1 MPDRTI
7 MDIARKC
14 VDMTR
19 LDRVWRAWE
28 MTQTEI
34 YALSL
39 INYHLDGEGEVFID
53 DNGAVEVETADEHA
67 VFYMELQDSL
77 NNGGEM
83 VLHVDWLKE
92 FSEKG
97 FQLYV
102 QGLDAAGEMRVFYQ
116 KHYKNPEDA
125 VYLSIA
131 DSFTNI
137 SVGIQGN
144 VHFRIDNIRYTGG
157 SWVNEEVLVRVC
169 DDGGDRYRF
178 GFNGMLKD
186 NEWAGMGTH
195 LDFGARIY
203 DSRVG
208 RWLSVDPLAEQAPNW
223 TPYRYGFNN
232 PIRYYDQDGRWEWDA
247 NGNLVAQ
254 KGDQSYSLA
263 KFLGTSQ
270 KNAMTIL
277 GRSGVTA
284 NDKGILNLKEGQVL
298 SKISLWVGFKSASG
312 PVVNNTKEAIN
323 HYFNGKGAAADVGD
337 QSTRELLSSS
347 KFQEKH
353 NKITS
358 QVVEPEGYFSVDLT
372 KETFHIGRT
381 GVDYSV
387 SSNGTSSAVKY
398 TLFTNPTFG
407 SDGFWDPD
415 FIDEKVIGDW
425 FNLDKFKPDGPGPYL
440 VRLGGTS

>member
-1 MPDRTI
+1 M
-7 MDIARKC
+7 C
-14 VDMTR
+14 
-19 LDRVWRAWE
+19 
-28 MTQTEI
+28 
-34 YALSL
+34 
-39 INYHLDGEGEVFID
+39 N
-53 DNGAVEVETADEHA
+53 
-67 VFYMELQDSL
+67 
-77 NNGGEM
+77 
-83 VLHVDWLKE
+83 LH
-92 FSEKG
+92 FG
-97 FQLYV
+97 
-102 QGLDAAGEMRVFYQ
+102 
-116 KHYKNPEDA
+116 
-125 VYLSIA
+125 
-131 DSFTNI
+131 I
-137 SVGIQGN
+137 S
-144 VHFRIDNIRYTGG
+144 NIRYYGS
-157 SWVNEEVLVRVC
+157 SWVSEEVLVRVC

-178 GFNGMLKD
+178 GFNGQEKV
-186 NEWAGMGTH
+186 NEIAGMGTH

-203 DSRVG
+203 DSRSG
-208 RWLSVDPLAEQAPNW
+208 RWLSVDPLAAKAPHW

-232 PIRYYDQDGRWEWDA
+232 PIRYYDPDGRWEWDA

-415 FIDEKVIGDW
+415 FIDEKVLGDW
-425 FNLDKFKPDGPGPYL
+425 FNLDKFKPDGPGPNL
-440 VRLGGTS
+440 ERLGGTPYHYKTRERTFFFKPVEEQQ